1 MFPQEFKKSIELCDL
16 DSALK
21 SKCRFVVNG
30 NKIIDQEKVDGVE
43 VESEE
48 AESGVKVNLRIKKG
62 IKVKQPIFLCFGFVD
77 SHYNQM
83 IVPNVE
89 FEEGAEATVISHCT
103 FPKAI
108 DASHEMEASFK
119 IGKNSKMNYTEYH
132 YHGNDSGTRVVPKL
146 KVDVAEG
153 GEFLT
158 SFNLSKGTIGKTSIE
173 FEIHLAKNARTEVET
188 KVLGRNEKD
197 HIEIVDKVYLEGENS
212 KSLIKM
218 RAAAKDGGTVLMQ
231 GETYAK
237 AAGCIGHVDCQ
248 EILSG
253 KNSVAKAIPIVEV
266 SNDEARVT
274 HEASVGKINQ
284 KELETLMT
292 RGLSEEEASELIINS
307 LLK

>member
-1 MFPQEFKKSIELCDL
+1 MLPKEFKDSIELCDL
-16 DSALK
+16 NGLLK
-21 SKCRFVVNG
+21 SKCRFIVDG
-30 NKIIDQEKVDGVE
+30 NKIIDQDKVDGVE
-43 VESEE
+43 VTSEE
-48 AESGVKVNLRIKKG
+48 TENGIKVDLRIKKG
-62 IKVKQPIFLCFGFVD
+62 FKIDQPIFLCFGFMD
-77 SHYNQM
+77 SHYEQM
-83 IVPNVE
+83 IVPKVT

-108 DASHEMEASFK
+108 DASHEMEANFE
-119 IGKNSKMNYTEYH
+119 IGKNAKMNYTEYH
-132 YHGNDSGTRVVPKL
+132 YHGNDSGARVVPKL
-146 KVDVAEG
+146 KVNVADG

-197 HIEIVDKVYLEGENS
+197 HIEIVDKVFLEGENS

-231 GETYAK
+231 GETYAR

-253 KNSVAKAIPIVEV
+253 EGSVAKAIPIVEV

-292 RGLSEEEASELIINS
+292 RGLNEDEASELIINS
-307 LLK
+307 LLR